1 MKKQEFSKQL
11 IPALENRQ
19 FKSFPVDKSL
29 QNAFPL
35 GVFKRETESVI
46 HQIEVQID
54 KYNKDKFRIFF
65 GIIPKAG
72 IYPPNSG
79 HIKAEDTLVTWLT
92 DYYVLYRSPFFKTQL
107 RQQDLEKAE
116 NLVQEID
123 DVLRTG
129 KKGKYTRHVVY
140 YRARTP

>member
-1 MKKQEFSKQL
+1 MKKQEFSKL
-11 IPALENRQ
+11 FIPTLENRQ
-19 FKSFPVDKSL
+19 FKSFPVEKSQ

-35 GVFKRETESVI
+35 GVFKRVTETEI

-65 GIIPKAG
+65 GIIPKVG

-79 HIKAEDTLVTWLT
+79 HIKAEDTLVTWLP

-107 RQQDLEKAE
+107 RKQDLEKAE

-123 DVLRTG
+123 DVLRTR
-129 KKGKYTRHVVY
+129 KKGKHTCHVVY
-140 YRARTP
+140 YQARTP

>member
-1 MKKQEFSKQL
+1 MKKQEFSKL
-11 IPALENRQ
+11 FIPALEKRQ
-19 FKSFPVDKSL
+19 FKNFPSERSQ

-54 KYNKDKFRIFF
+54 KYNKDKFRVFF

-79 HIKAEDTLVTWLT
+79 HIKAEDTLVTWLP

-107 RQQDLEKAE
+107 RQQDLENAE

-123 DVLRTG
+123 AVLCTG
-129 KKGKYTRHVVY
+129 KKGNHTRHVVY